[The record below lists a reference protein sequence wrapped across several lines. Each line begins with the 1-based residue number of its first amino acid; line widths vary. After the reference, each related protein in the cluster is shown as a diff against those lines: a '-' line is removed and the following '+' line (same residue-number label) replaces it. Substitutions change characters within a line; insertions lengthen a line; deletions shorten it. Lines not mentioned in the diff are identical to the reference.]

1 MKVALTPFQ
10 RPVSSVGPVMSPRSI
25 IAVAAFVALAA
36 AAPALSQD
44 TGAPCRL
51 CDGATGTGQAK
62 PATPVSLAVE
72 TSLDFDRLIL
82 AGAGEGSAEIGPDGS
97 RAASGSISAIGAR
110 AIVGHVTIR
119 GEPGRSVRITLP
131 DRIELTGLSGGTIRL
146 DSIRSDLSAAPR
158 LGSDGT
164 LSFRFGGIL
173 RVSGDVDG
181 EFRGEVPIDVEYF

>member
-1 MKVALTPFQ
+1 MI
-10 RPVSSVGPVMSPRSI
+10 S
-25 IAVAAFVALAA
+25 VAACVALAA

-44 TGAPCRL
+44 VGAPCRL
-51 CDGATGTGQAK
+51 CGGVSGAEQAK
-62 PATPVSLAVE
+62 PATPIGLAVE

-82 AGAGEGSAEIGPDGS
+82 AGAGEGSAEIGPDGA
-97 RAASGSISAIGAR
+97 RAVSGSIGSIGAR

-119 GEPGRSVRITLP
+119 GEPGRYVRIMLP
-131 DRIELTGLSGGTIRL
+131 ERIDLAGVSGGTIRL

-173 RVSGDVDG
+173 RVSGDIDG
-181 EFRGEVPIDVEYF
+181 EFRGDVPIDVDYF

>member
-1 MKVALTPFQ
+1 MTL
-10 RPVSSVGPVMSPRSI
+10 RST
-25 IAVAAFVALAA
+25 IAAAAFVALAA

-44 TGAPCRL
+44 AGAPCRL
-51 CDGATGTGQAK
+51 CDGVPGAVDAK
-62 PATPVSLAVE
+62 PATPVSLDVE

-82 AGAGEGSAEIGPDGS
+82 VGAGEGSAEIGPDGS
-97 RAASGSISAIGAR
+97 RTVTGSIGAIGAR

-119 GEPGRSVRITLP
+119 GEPGRSVRIMLP

-181 EFRGEVPIDVEYF
+181 EFRGDVPIDVDYF